1 MFRSGFI
8 VTILMA
14 LAVVLPVEL
23 SSAAARHKLFTD
35 VLSKYVNRGFV
46 NYKDLR
52 HDPRLEEY
60 LRWLATTNP
69 DTLPDEKERLAF
81 WINAYNAYTLKIICD
96 NYPVESINDLHSG
109 GLVIG
114 TLLKATIWDKKLVT
128 VNGKTLT
135 LNTIEHEIIRPTFN
149 DPRAHFALVCA
160 SKSCPTL
167 RNEAYEGSTLDAQL
181 NDQAREFFADTFRN
195 EFDVAARKANI
206 SKILDWYSK
215 DFDGS
220 DEHVLMFIS
229 RFVPPALSADIK
241 VHLSDWD
248 ISYKDYDWSLN
259 GR

>member
-1 MFRSGFI
+1 MASHAPISGKASGPTRI
-8 VTILMA
+8 ISLMA
-14 LAVVLPVEL
+14 TTTRRPSEVFRRMI
-23 SSAAARHKLFTD
+23 SACT
-35 VLSKYVNRGFV
+35 
-46 NYKDLR
+46 
-52 HDPRLEEY
+52 
-60 LRWLATTNP
+60 
-69 DTLPDEKERLAF
+69 
-81 WINAYNAYTLKIICD
+81 
-96 NYPVESINDLHSG
+96 
-109 GLVIG
+109 
-114 TLLKATIWDKKLVT
+114 
-128 VNGKTLT
+128 
-135 LNTIEHEIIRPTFN
+135 
-149 DPRAHFALVCA
+149 
-160 SKSCPTL
+160 TL
-167 RNEAYEGSTLDAQL
+167 RNEVYEGSTLDAQL